1 MVLEKTMAFIAT
13 RCLAGFFEKLCI
25 KIVVFSN
32 CSIQN
37 FDLEYF
43 WSLYNYSIE

>member
-1 MVLEKTMAFIAT
+1 VVLEKNYGIHSHKVFGK
-13 RCLAGFFEKLCI
+13 LLEKLCI